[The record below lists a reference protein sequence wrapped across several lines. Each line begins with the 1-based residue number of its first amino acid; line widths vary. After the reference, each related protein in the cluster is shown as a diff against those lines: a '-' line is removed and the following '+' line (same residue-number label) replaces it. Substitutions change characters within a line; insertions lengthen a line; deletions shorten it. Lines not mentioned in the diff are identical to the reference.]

1 MAPDSSLKSPLRRS
15 STLVTSP
22 QQQQPYNPFAP
33 PSAENSLKSPFAPEK
48 RSTNALGKGSED
60 SVSDSQGLSPF
71 SGIRRG
77 SSAGVP
83 TFRRASIGAPGRRG
97 SIMAGGQVRQMFD
110 EDALKYF
117 WTNRGLTQQDIDVAF
132 DLLSQ
137 DGQKLTHAD
146 IKLFVSTYFDWFPEE
161 AMTVLNSWKEEV
173 TKTQLEEVLLGKQL
187 MSSPYESAFKVHITV
202 HF

>member
-1 MAPDSSLKSPLRRS
+1 MATDSSLKSPFRRS
-15 STLVTSP
+15 STLVPSP
-22 QQQQPYNPFAP
+22 QQQQPYN
-33 PSAENSLKSPFAPEK
+33 PFAPEK
-48 RSTNALGKGSED
+48 RSTNALGKSSED
-60 SVSDSQGLSPF
+60 SIHDSQEQSLF

-77 SSAGVP
+77 SSAGVS
-83 TFRRASIGAPGRRG
+83 TFRRASIAPGRRG

-187 MSSPYESAFKVHITV
+187 MSSPYESAFKVQITV